1 MEKDLRASVIAA
13 VAAAALSALI
23 GIFAGVGFLILLLR
37 ALACGLVVGTAVYG
51 CIILLRNMVPEVL
64 NPIVGPGEPF
74 EPDERFPGSGE
85 VRGSRTAEVSQLGAN
100 LDIVLP
106 GDDSEPDFLAP
117 GADAF
122 VPEPLSGVSAP
133 RQAPVHVHPAFS
145 SAAPSSVEELDE
157 ASLLEPEA
165 GTESEPAIPANAALE
180 RDRRGAG
187 VDDLDI
193 LPDLDAFSDSFTASE
208 FAAGGVSGE
217 RPEAPRPAFS
227 EGSSSARQV
236 PASGMDPASLAQ
248 AVRTILKRDQKG

>member
-23 GIFAGVGFLILLLR
+23 GVFAGVGFLILLLR
-37 ALACGLVVGTAVYG
+37 ALACGLIVGAAVYG
-51 CIILLRNMVPEVL
+51 CILLLRNMVPEVL
-64 NPIVGPGEPF
+64 NPIAEAGEPF
-74 EPDERFPGSGE
+74 DPSPRLPGSGE
-85 VRGSRTAEVSQLGAN
+85 AAGSQATEASQPGAN

-106 GDDSEPDFLAP
+106 GDDLEPDLLAP
-117 GADAF
+117 GAEAF
-122 VPEPLSGVSAP
+122 VPEPLGGASSP
-133 RQAPVHVHPAFS
+133 RQAATRARPAFS
-145 SAAPSSVEELDE
+145 SAAPSAVEELDD

-165 GTESEPAIPANAALE
+165 GADAEPAIPTNAALE

-187 VDDLDI
+187 IDDLDI

-208 FAAGGVSGE
+208 FAAGDASGE
-217 RPEAPRPAFS
+217 RADPSRPVLS
-227 EGSSSARQV
+227 EGSSSARQG